1 MSAPYTEMFDVIV
14 PVHVITHACAGD
26 ACQVCALDIR
36 PGRARRTDPTTSH
49 EAGDQVAY
57 RAGSSKA
64 LLMTAFASH
73 PDGLTDEEAAI
84 IAGVS
89 LTSEYAKRCS
99 ELRDAMLI
107 VPRINPATGEPLT
120 RAGRSGLQRIV
131 CRPVTS

>member
-1 MSAPYTEMFDVIV
+1 MSATLFDTTATSNV
-14 PVHVITHACAGD
+14 THACAGP
-26 ACQVCALDIR
+26 ACQVCALPDDQ
-36 PGRARRTDPTTSH
+36 PGRARRTDPATSQA
-49 EAGDQVAY
+49 AGKDAAY
-57 RAGSSKA
+57 RAGSQKA
-64 LLMTAFASH
+64 LLLTAFTSH

-120 RAGRSGLQRIV
+120 RVARSGLQRIV